1 MNKLYILILFILTSC
16 AQFVPPT
23 GGPKDIVGP
32 KILDTFPKSNTKNFK
47 EKEIQLTFDEL
58 IDVTS
63 LKQEIIITP
72 QQKGTFQVKP
82 KRKISKTHFR

>member
-23 GGPKDIVGP
+23 GGPKDIAGP

-47 EKEIQLTFDEL
+47 EKDR
-58 IDVTS
+58 
-63 LKQEIIITP
+63 P
-72 QQKGTFQVKP
+72 
-82 KRKISKTHFR
+82 